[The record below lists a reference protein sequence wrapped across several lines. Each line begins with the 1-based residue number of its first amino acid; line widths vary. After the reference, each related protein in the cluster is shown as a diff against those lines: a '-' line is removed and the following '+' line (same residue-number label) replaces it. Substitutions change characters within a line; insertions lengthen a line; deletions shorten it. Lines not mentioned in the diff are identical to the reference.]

1 MHRMSKAILNKN
13 IKKIEGMGTFDE
25 LESFSEKISMSNANN
40 KDKEMLLKAIEKQK
54 DKIIKRD
61 RNIAVNGDLDDIE
74 IISI

>member
-1 MHRMSKAILNKN
+1 MSKAILNKN